1 MDSHLVVMRCRGR
14 RSHEIVDSFLRIKRG
29 LDLYWKTVVQD
40 QPVLVVLLP
49 FASISATDGFLERLD
64 SWLDSHF
71 SGDIMSLGI
80 SLQVI
85 GFDAPD
91 SLSRLQA
98 AMAPV

>member
-1 MDSHLVVMRCRGR
+1 
-14 RSHEIVDSFLRIKRG
+14 

-64 SWLDSHF
+64 GWLDSHF
-71 SGDIMSLGI
+71 KGDILSLGI

-85 GFDAPD
+85 GVDAQD
-91 SLSRLQA
+91 LLGRLEA